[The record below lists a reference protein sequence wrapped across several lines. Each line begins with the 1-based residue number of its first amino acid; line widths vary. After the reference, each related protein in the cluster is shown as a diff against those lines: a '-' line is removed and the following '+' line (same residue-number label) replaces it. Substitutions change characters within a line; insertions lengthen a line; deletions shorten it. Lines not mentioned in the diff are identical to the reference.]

1 MTVPPPTPPSTAP
14 TSPSKPQ
21 STNGDFIVN
30 IPEKE
35 QCNEKVPDDVNP
47 PAAANRTIAT
57 TVKKYWQSAKAP
69 SRHRK
74 EDGRPKIIERIDDH
88 PKGYPQFAAFM
99 NCDDNFLMC
108 RRFGFLHDRVLLYR
122 QDELTQLE
130 RDLVEMDSLDAEE
143 DPLSLQSRKRDDAR
157 EFELTRKGLIDKID
171 SKLKQYDELAQRIRA
186 TLTFPKPSTR
196 NYNSFYKW
204 INNQKPLS
212 REETEFVQ
220 HGYDFVALAE
230 KQEGGWFDGILEDVL
245 SVLPRRI
252 TKSLLASEEQRK
264 KSDDDYVHLYSKY
277 RIDILAR
284 LILTIVSVVLL
295 MAPTAVLFLTN
306 GHGIL
311 KILIIMLFTLL
322 FSAALSV
329 FTKAKRHEMF
339 AATAA

>member
-14 TSPSKPQ
+14 TSPSNPQ

-30 IPEKE
+30 ICGDPEKDR
-35 QCNEKVPDDVNP
+35 CNEKVSDDVNSP
-47 PAAANRTIAT
+47 TFANRTAT
-57 TVKKYWQSAKAP
+57 KVKNFWQAAKVP

-74 EDGRPKIIERIDDH
+74 EDGRPKIIERSMGHHFPVLANPRLTDYLVDDH

-130 RDLVEMDSLDAEE
+130 RELVEMDSLDEKE
-143 DPLSLQSRKRDDAR
+143 DPLSLISRKRDDAR
-157 EFELTRKGLIDKID
+157 EFEITRKGLIDKID
-171 SKLKQYDELAQRIRA
+171 SKLKQYGKTNIPFISFHSKGFFVDDLAQRIRA

-245 SVLPRRI
+245 SVLPRQI
-252 TKSLLASEEQRK
+252 TKVHQDSMSPLDPAKIVACTDHISLSLRL
-264 KSDDDYVHLYSKY
+264 KSSAKNPTTNTS
-277 RIDILAR
+277 ISIPN
-284 LILTIVSVVLL
+284 IELT
-295 MAPTAVLFLTN
+295 F
-306 GHGIL
+306 
-311 KILIIMLFTLL
+311 
-322 FSAALSV
+322 
-329 FTKAKRHEMF
+329 
-339 AATAA
+339 

>member
-1 MTVPPPTPPSTAP
+1 
-14 TSPSKPQ
+14 
-21 STNGDFIVN
+21 
-30 IPEKE
+30 
-35 QCNEKVPDDVNP
+35 
-47 PAAANRTIAT
+47 
-57 TVKKYWQSAKAP
+57 
-69 SRHRK
+69 
-74 EDGRPKIIERIDDH
+74 
-88 PKGYPQFAAFM
+88 
-99 NCDDNFLMC
+99 
-108 RRFGFLHDRVLLYR
+108 
-122 QDELTQLE
+122 
-130 RDLVEMDSLDAEE
+130 MDSLDAEE

-157 EFELTRKGLIDKID
+157 EFQITRKGLIDKID
-171 SKLKQYDELAQRIRA
+171 SKLKQYGKTDTSCISFPSKDFLVDDLAQRIRA

-230 KQEGGWFDGILEDVL
+230 KQEGGWFDGMLEDIL
-245 SVLPRRI
+245 SVLPRPI

-264 KSDDDYVHLYSKY
+264 KSDDKYVHLYSKY
-277 RIDILAR
+277 RIDVLAR

-295 MAPTAVLFLTN
+295 MAPTAVLFLMD

-339 AATAA
+339 AATAAQPRARSFMSSVHVISGVDKIHQNLKECDIE